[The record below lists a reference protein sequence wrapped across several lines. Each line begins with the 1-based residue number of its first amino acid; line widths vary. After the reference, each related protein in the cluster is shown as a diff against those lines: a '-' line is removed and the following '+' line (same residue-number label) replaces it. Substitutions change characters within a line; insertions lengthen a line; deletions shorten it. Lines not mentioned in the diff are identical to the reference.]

1 LPESSERDGVAIG
14 RSHRL
19 RWGSHS
25 RSHRG
30 AMGWSPGGVIGVV
43 ACGGV
48 VGRIGD
54 PRGTP
59 RPRCHGGHR
68 GGWLPPVGGPG
79 GGGGWGGGPGRRR
92 GIAPFRRGGVPRH
105 TRWYPPNVG
114 RQGPRGAA
122 VRSRWVGG
130 SWPKRRSPGGSTPY
144 PQYRK
149 WPVAGTHQKKKLF
162 LIKITYESFPATVK
176 ADRTRWVYEWGGCK
190 ATRKS

>member
-1 LPESSERDGVAIG
+1 VVAG
-14 RSHRL
+14 RSHRGGRL
-19 RWGSHS
+19 RWGGGAY
-25 RSHRG
+25 RG
-30 AMGWSPGGVIGVV
+30 SERYAAPAV
-43 ACGGV
+43 
-48 VGRIGD
+48 

-59 RPRCHGGHR
+59 RRVAAAGRGSRWWWWVGGAVPVDVAESPRFDAGGSPDTR
-68 GGWLPPVGGPG
+68 GG
-79 GGGGWGGGPGRRR
+79 
-92 GIAPFRRGGVPRH
+92 
-105 TRWYPPNVG
+105 TPPNVG